1 MSLKWRLHGR
11 ALLGRFS
18 RLFKEKFRKVLKK
31 FKKVRV
37 RG

>member
-1 MSLKWRLHGR
+1 MEAGR
-11 ALLGRFS
+11 AGLGRFS

-37 RG
+37 I